1 MEFVFHAPFY
11 NISCLQHTIFLV
23 ILSHQQ
29 DALTTIEGDAL
40 KN

>member
-1 MEFVFHAPFY
+1 MPLFY
-11 NISCLQHTIFLV
+11 NISCLQHTIILV

-29 DALTTIEGDAL
+29 DVLTTIEGDAL